1 VASKV
6 ASYSMVPAT
15 TRPPTLPLAAL
26 TIPEVFT
33 DSRTHGY
40 SGPLR
45 TVHLTH
51 MSSNGGGA
59 IAKNDDGT
67 RCVVAGKECT

>member
-1 VASKV
+1 
-6 ASYSMVPAT
+6 MVSAP
-15 TRPPTLPLAAL
+15 RPPTLPLAPL
-26 TIPEVFT
+26 IIPEVFT

-45 TVHLTH
+45 TVHLAH
-51 MSSNGGGA
+51 ISSNGGA

-67 RCVVAGKECT
+67 RCVVAGEECT